1 MATTTAIAKTKISGG
16 SFLLEE
22 RQTADV
28 FTPEDF
34 SEQQRMIGQTTE
46 EFAINEILPQ
56 ADKIEHKD
64 YSISRDLLKKA
75 GDLGLSG
82 VEIPEAYGGLEMDKV
97 TAAIIADHM
106 AKYAGFA
113 TTWGAHSGIGLLPIV
128 YFGTEEQKKKYL
140 PRLATGETVGA
151 YCLSEA
157 TSGSDALN
165 CRARAVLSPDGK
177 HYILNG
183 EKMWITNAGFADLFT
198 VFAKIDGEKFSAFLV
213 ERTFPGFSTGAEEH
227 KMGIRGSSTC
237 PVILNDCKVPVE
249 NLLGEIGKGHVIAFN
264 ILNIGRFKLGAMC
277 VGGARVSIESAVA
290 YAKQRKAFG
299 KTIGDFGLVREK
311 IANMAT
317 LIYVG
322 ESLVYRTVGMMD
334 TLLSEIDSAS
344 PDAAKE
350 RRKAIEEYA
359 VECSILKVWGSEMI
373 DYVVDETLQIY
384 AGYGFVEEYPAER
397 AYRDARINRIF
408 EGTNEINRLIITGFL
423 LKRAMSGQLPLMP
436 AIKKLMDEVLS
447 GPSVGEEV
455 EGPLADE
462 RKLVAQSKKLGLFV
476 AGAATQKYM
485 TAIQDQQ
492 EVMGA
497 IADMTIEIY
506 AMESAVLRAQKMV
519 EQKGEAAAALAIA
532 MTQVYLTEA
541 LAKVEAAAK
550 KVIADV
556 AEGDILRTQLAI
568 VRRLSKYEPF
578 NTIALRQQIAQKT
591 IEAGK
596 YRLA

>member
-1 MATTTAIAKTKISGG
+1 MATTAIPKTKISGG

-34 SEQQRMIGQTTE
+34 SEQQQMIGQTTE
-46 EFAINEILPQ
+46 EFAVNEILPQ
-56 ADKIEHKD
+56 AEKIEHKD
-64 YSISRDLLKKA
+64 YSVSRDLLKKA

-140 PRLATGETVGA
+140 PRLATGEIVGA
-151 YCLSEA
+151 YALSEA

-213 ERTFPGFSTGAEEH
+213 ERTFPGFSVGAEEH

-237 PVILNDCKVPVE
+237 PIILNDCKVPVE
-249 NLLGEIGKGHVIAFN
+249 NLLGEIGKGHIIAFN

-299 KTIGDFGLVREK
+299 KTISEFGLVREK

-334 TLLSEIDSAS
+334 ALLSEIDSAS

-384 AGYGFVEEYPAER
+384 GGYGFVEEYPAER

-423 LKRAMSGQLPLMP
+423 LKRAMSGQLPLLP

-447 GPSVGEEV
+447 GPSAGEEI
-455 EGPLADE
+455 EGPLAEE
-462 RKLVAQSKKLGLFV
+462 RKLVAQAKKLGLFV
-476 AGAATQKYM
+476 SGSATQKYM
-485 TAIQDQQ
+485 QAIQDQQ

-497 IADMTIEIY
+497 MADMTIEIY

-519 EQKGEAAAALAIA
+519 EQKGEASAALPIA
-532 MTQVYLTEA
+532 MTRVYLTQA
-541 LAKVEAAAK
+541 LEKVEAAAR

-556 AEGDILRTQLAI
+556 AEGDMLRTQLAI
-568 VRRLSKYEPF
+568 VRRLSKHEPF

-596 YRLA
+596 YSLA

>member
-1 MATTTAIAKTKISGG
+1 MATAAIPKTKIPGG
-16 SFLLEE
+16 GFLLEE
-22 RQTADV
+22 RQTAEV

-34 SEQQRMIGQTTE
+34 SDQHTMIGQTTE
-46 EFAINEILPQ
+46 EFAINEILPN
-56 ADKIEHKD
+56 AEKIEHKD
-64 YSISRDLLKKA
+64 FSVSRALLKKA
-75 GDLGLSG
+75 GELGLSG

-97 TAAIIADHM
+97 TAAVIADHM

-128 YFGTEEQKKKYL
+128 YFGTEQQKQKYL
-140 PRLATGETVGA
+140 PRLATGEIVGA
-151 YCLSEA
+151 YALSEA
-157 TSGSDALN
+157 SSGSDAMN
-165 CRARAVLSPDGK
+165 CRARAELSPDGK

-213 ERTFPGFSTGAEEH
+213 ERTFPGFSVGAEEH

-237 PVILNDCKVPVE
+237 PIILNDCKVPVE
-249 NLLGEIGKGHVIAFN
+249 NLLGEAGKGATIAFN
-264 ILNIGRFKLGAMC
+264 ILNIGRFKLGAMS
-277 VGGARVSIESAVA
+277 VGGARVSLEQAVG

-299 KTIGDFGLVREK
+299 KVIADFGLIREK
-311 IANMAT
+311 IANMAS

-334 TLLSEIDSAS
+334 ALLSEVDKAS
-344 PDAAKE
+344 PDVIKE
-350 RRKAIEEYA
+350 TRKAIEEYA

-373 DYVVDETLQIY
+373 DYVVDEAMQIF
-384 AGYGFVEEYPAER
+384 AGYGYVEEYPAER
-397 AYRDARINRIF
+397 AYRDSRINRIF

-423 LKRAMSGQLPLMP
+423 LKRAMSGQLALMP

-447 GPSVGEEV
+447 GPSMGEEV
-455 EGPLADE
+455 EGPLAEE
-462 RKLVAQSKKLGLFV
+462 RKQVASAKKLGLFA
-476 AGAATQKYM
+476 AGSATQKYM
-485 TAIQDQQ
+485 AAIQDKQ

-506 AMESAVLRAQKMV
+506 AMESAVLRTQKLV
-519 EQKGEAAAALAIA
+519 EQKGEAAAALPLA
-532 MTQVYLTEA
+532 MTRFYMTQA
-541 LAKVEAAAK
+541 LDRVEAAAK

-556 AEGDILRTQLAI
+556 ADGDMLRTQLAI
-568 VRRLSKYEPF
+568 VRRLAKHEPF
-578 NTIALRQQIAQKT
+578 NTVALGQQIAVKT

-596 YRLA
+596 YSLA

>member
-1 MATTTAIAKTKISGG
+1 MASPAVPKTKISGG

-22 RQTADV
+22 RLTADV

-34 SEQQRMIGQTTE
+34 SEQHRMIAQTTE
-46 EFAINEILPQ
+46 EFANNEILPNVE
-56 ADKIEHKD
+56 KMEHKD
-64 YSISRDLLKKA
+64 FAISRDLLKKA
-75 GDLGLSG
+75 GELGLTG

-97 TAAIIADHM
+97 TAGVICDRI
-106 AKYAGFA
+106 AKYAGFC
-113 TTWGAHSGIGLLPIV
+113 TTWGAHTGIGLLPLV

-140 PRLATGETVGA
+140 PRLATGEIVGA
-151 YCLSEA
+151 YALSEA
-157 TSGSDALN
+157 SSGSDALN
-165 CRARAVLSPDGK
+165 CRARAQLSPDGK

-213 ERTFPGFSTGAEEH
+213 ERTFPGFSVGAEEH
-227 KMGIRGSSTC
+227 KLGIRGSSTC
-237 PVILNDCKVPVE
+237 PIILNDCKVPVE
-249 NLLGEIGKGHVIAFN
+249 NLLGEIGKGHIIAFN

-277 VGGARVSIESAVA
+277 VGGSRLSLEQAIA
-290 YAKQRKAFG
+290 YATQRKAFG
-299 KTIGDFGLVREK
+299 KVIADFGLVREK

-322 ESLVYRTVGMMD
+322 ESLVYRTVGMLD
-334 TLLSEIDSAS
+334 ALLAEIDKSS
-344 PDAAKE
+344 PNAVKE
-350 RRKAIEEYA
+350 MRKAIEEYA
-359 VECSILKVWGSEMI
+359 VECSIVKVWGSEMI

-384 AGYGFVEEYPAER
+384 GGYGFVEEYPAER

-447 GPSVGEEV
+447 GPSLGEEL

-462 RKLVAQSKKLGLFV
+462 RKLVANAKKLGLFA

-485 TAIQDQQ
+485 AAIQDQQ

-506 AMESAVLRAQKMV
+506 AMESAVLRAKKLT
-519 EQKGEAAAALAIA
+519 EQKGEAAAAMATA
-532 MTQVYLTEA
+532 MTRVYLSQAME
-541 LAKVEAAAK
+541 KVEAAAR
-550 KVIADV
+550 KVIAAV
-556 AEGDILRTQLAI
+556 ADGDMLRTQSAI
-568 VRRLSKYEPF
+568 LRRLSKYEPF
-578 NTIALRQQIAQKT
+578 NTVELRQQIAQKA